1 MNCACGIGYA
11 LFKVR
16 KVILKELRAKL
27 KTARHSKG
35 LPLRE
40 LGYRID
46 KGPPSISR
54 VEMGDI
60 NPTYLYLL
68 KLCEGLEISLCSLLK
83 E

>member
-1 MNCACGIGYA
+1 MISIGYA
-11 LFKVR
+11 HFKVR
-16 KVILKELRAKL
+16 KVILKELGAKL

-35 LPLRE
+35 LTLRE

-46 KGPPSISR
+46 KDPPSISR